1 MEYAALFLPL
11 IGSILGYLIK
21 NLGDLASQLV
31 TTLCVL
37 IASIFFD
44 HVTAGPFYVFYQ
56 ADFSVPFQ

>member
-37 IASIFFD
+37 IASIF
-44 HVTAGPFYVFYQ
+44 TIIIFYNGIFNGIY
-56 ADFSVPFQ
+56 DKLFNL